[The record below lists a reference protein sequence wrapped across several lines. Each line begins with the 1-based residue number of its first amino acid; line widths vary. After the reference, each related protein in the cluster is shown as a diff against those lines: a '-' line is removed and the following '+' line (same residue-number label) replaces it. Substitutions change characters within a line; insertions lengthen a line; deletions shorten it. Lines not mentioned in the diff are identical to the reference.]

1 MSAIIIPFPI
11 DGKLVAVTGCRQI
24 LTNCHENIHR
34 LKTYFTSQEY
44 SIFEIIKEP
53 QINQS
58 NKYLKIRKMK
68 AFKYLTIIALSLL
81 VLSCESLYFD
91 EEPTN
96 NPEAIFEDLWNT
108 FNTSYANF
116 EERGIDW
123 QEQYSIYR
131 PQVNTGTTENEL
143 HGIFIEMLGKLNDT
157 HVKFTAP
164 NRKVFQANIYY
175 ETKLEDELFNLDLIK
190 NSYLTNLKEYQ
201 DGGLVTG
208 WIGNTA
214 YAYFLYIS
222 DNFFYMDK
230 ILDEFKDA
238 DGLIIDLRHNGGGDL
253 TYAFSEIGRLTN
265 EVRFTHRSKTIN
277 GPTNKDFSEWF
288 EWNINPEGQYFDK
301 PLVLITDRYTV
312 SAAERATMA
321 FKTLPNLVHVGDTTN
336 GAQSTM
342 IGRELMNGWYYTIC
356 PQKIEWKDGK
366 SYEGIGLPPDIYV
379 KNTLSE
385 MAGGQDKTLE
395 TALANFK

>member
-1 MSAIIIPFPI
+1 
-11 DGKLVAVTGCRQI
+11 
-24 LTNCHENIHR
+24 
-34 LKTYFTSQEY
+34 
-44 SIFEIIKEP
+44 
-53 QINQS
+53 
-58 NKYLKIRKMK
+58 MK
-68 AFKYLTIIALSLL
+68 AFKYLTIIVLSLL
-81 VLSCESLYFD
+81 ALSCESLYFE
-91 EEPTN
+91 EEPAN
-96 NPEAIFEDLWNT
+96 NPVALFEDLWNT

-116 EERGIDW
+116 EERGIGW

-131 PQVNTGTTENEL
+131 PQVNASTTEDEL
-143 HGIFIEMLGKLNDT
+143 HSIFVEMLGKLNDA

-190 NSYLTNLKEYQ
+190 NSYLTNVNEYQ
-201 DGGLVTG
+201 EGGLVTG

-238 DGLIIDLRHNGGGDL
+238 DGLIIDLRHNGGGDF

-265 EVRFTHRSKTIN
+265 EVLFTHRSKTIN
-277 GPTNKDFSEWF
+277 GPTNKDFSDWF
-288 EWNINPEGQYFDK
+288 EWNINPEGKYFDK

-379 KNTLSE
+379 KNTPSE
-385 MAGGQDKTLE
+385 MDGGQDKTLE
-395 TALANFK
+395 TALAIFN